1 MSYHEHTDYKY
12 ARNIRA
18 GVPEAFKAFMEWD
31 AQVMRNPDNAI
42 PFKYAELMALAV
54 ALTTQCAYCI
64 EAHTKAAH
72 EAGATEKEVAET
84 TMISAA
90 LRAGGS
96 YAHGFMAMKFFTQ
109 AEEAK
114 QAKESRQDGTAA

>member
-1 MSYHEHTDYKY
+1 MSYHEHTDHKY

-31 AQVMRNPDNAI
+31 ALVMRNPDNEI
-42 PFKYAELMALAV
+42 PLKYAELMALAV
-54 ALTTQCAYCI
+54 SLTTQCAYCI

-72 EAGATEKEVAET
+72 AAGASEKEIAET
-84 TMISAA
+84 TMISAS

-109 AEEAK
+109 AEEASRAA
-114 QAKESRQDGTAA
+114 QA